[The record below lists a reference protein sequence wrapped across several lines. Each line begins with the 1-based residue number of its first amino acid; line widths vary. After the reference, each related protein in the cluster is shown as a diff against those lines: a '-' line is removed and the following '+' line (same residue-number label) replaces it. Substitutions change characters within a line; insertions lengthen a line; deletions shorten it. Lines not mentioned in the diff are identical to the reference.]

1 MWRLIRSARV
11 TPDPVGNFNRAAVFL
26 QAGLLLSLKV
36 DSLRGNMKLKSEK
49 KSYFSVSFV
58 VLSLSG
64 LVMVLGCAYYGF
76 KISGTGGA
84 LFGALIGLTIY
95 GC

>member
-1 MWRLIRSARV
+1 
-11 TPDPVGNFNRAAVFL
+11 
-26 QAGLLLSLKV
+26 
-36 DSLRGNMKLKSEK
+36 MKLKSEK
-49 KSYFSVSFV
+49 KSFCSVPFI

-64 LVMVLGCAYYGF
+64 LVMVAACAYYGF

-84 LFGALIGLTIY
+84 LFGTFIGLTIY

>member
-1 MWRLIRSARV
+1 MR
-11 TPDPVGNFNRAAVFL
+11 
-26 QAGLLLSLKV
+26 
-36 DSLRGNMKLKSEK
+36 LKSEK
-49 KSYFSVSFV
+49 KSYCSVPFV

>member
-1 MWRLIRSARV
+1 MGRIRCGG
-11 TPDPVGNFNRAAVFL
+11 D
-26 QAGLLLSLKV
+26 
-36 DSLRGNMKLKSEK
+36 MKLKSEK
-49 KSYFSVSFV
+49 KSYFSAPFI

-64 LVMVLGCAYYGF
+64 LVMVVGCAYYGF

-84 LFGALIGLTIY
+84 LFGAFIGLTIY